1 MAQHHSEGMS
11 RWTSFNECPR
21 YTGKQSTS
29 YAAEFGT
36 RSHAA
41 LEALVKGEPVPPC
54 SPEELEAATWA
65 ADYIREFVGDSAE
78 VHSETLVTIGE
89 GHGVLSGIFGTC
101 DIWFVLDGQLYVCD
115 FKSIGFTGKDHTPQL
130 MGYAIGIADGIELK
144 TRTVVGMI
152 LHGGSRYVSRTE
164 FDLDEAERECAELI
178 SRHRTAT
185 DLDASPCSCCQYC
198 GHYPCAKVTAE
209 LATVE
214 KRWAVKSLAEM
225 MNLAKMAE
233 SFAKAVTADVRRVLE
248 AGGTVF
254 DPETGTRYELADRA
268 GAAPLVD
275 VEGLAMLMTGQV
287 GMEREAFLS
296 MISVSKTA
304 LVDEIL
310 KANAAAVARDPK
322 KFTLLGKRDAAAMI
336 APFFGEPRKLKVIKR
351 TDIHNKKGK

>member
-1 MAQHHSEGMS
+1 
-11 RWTSFNECPR
+11 
-21 YTGKQSTS
+21 
-29 YAAEFGT
+29 
-36 RSHAA
+36 
-41 LEALVKGEPVPPC
+41 
-54 SPEELEAATWA
+54 
-65 ADYIREFVGDSAE
+65 
-78 VHSETLVTIGE
+78 
-89 GHGVLSGIFGTC
+89 
-101 DIWFVLDGQLYVCD
+101 
-115 FKSIGFTGKDHTPQL
+115 
-130 MGYAIGIADGIELK
+130 
-144 TRTVVGMI
+144 MI

-164 FDLDEAERECAELI
+164 FDLDDAERECAALI

-254 DPETGTRYELADRA
+254 DPETGTRYELADRS

-310 KANAAAVARDPK
+310 KANAAAVASDPK
-322 KFTLLGKRDAAAMI
+322 KFKLLGKRDAAAMI

-351 TDIHNKKGK
+351 TDINNKKGK